1 MAGILPAG
9 GGLAQPRNDT
19 ASKPGTGEQERQR
32 VRERMDDVYRNRA
45 ERGDRPER
53 PPRMSAEQRER
64 LRRDIEDANK
74 DLKRRKSE

>member
-1 MAGILPAG
+1 LAAVLLAG
-9 GGLAQPRNDT
+9 GGLAQPRNDE
-19 ASKPGTGEQERQR
+19 ASKPGTGEQERPR
-32 VRERMDDVYRNRA
+32 MREQMDDVYRNRA

-53 PPRMSAEQRER
+53 PPRMSPEQRER